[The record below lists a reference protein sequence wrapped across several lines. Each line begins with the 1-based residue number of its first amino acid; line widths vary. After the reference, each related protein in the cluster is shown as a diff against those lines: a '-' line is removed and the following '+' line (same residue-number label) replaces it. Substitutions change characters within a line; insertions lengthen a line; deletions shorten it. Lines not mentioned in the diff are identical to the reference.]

1 MINKKHDLNKKLTE
15 EKKAQNRVYVV
26 ESFGGQYDDKW
37 EHIIGVYT
45 DYDKALSV
53 AKEECEKYFVDESK
67 LPMTWDEY
75 QQFNY
80 GCPDC
85 PDDGYDYND
94 ESLCDYYNTCI
105 DRDGHTKE
113 EFELMN
119 LMRSIEYNDFVGCNI
134 ESYVLNVSCD
144 DKDKMRVFVSKCEDG
159 TYIMQ

>member
-1 MINKKHDLNKKLTE
+1 MNKKLTE
-15 EKKAQNRVYVV
+15 DKNSQNRVYVV

-37 EHIIGVYT
+37 KHIIGIYT

-119 LMRSIEYNDFVGCNI
+119 RMRSIEYNDFVGCNI
-134 ESYVLNVSCD
+134 ESYVLNVSGD
-144 DKDKMRVFVSKCEDG
+144 DKDKIRVYVSKRDDG
-159 TYIMQ
+159 TWLVR

>member
-1 MINKKHDLNKKLTE
+1 MNEKLTE
-15 EKKAQNRVYVV
+15 DKNAQNRVYVV

-37 EHIIGVYT
+37 KHIIGVYT

-53 AKEECEKYFVDESK
+53 AKEECEEYFVDESK

>member
-1 MINKKHDLNKKLTE
+1 MNKKLTE
-15 EKKAQNRVYVV
+15 DKNSQNRVYVV

-37 EHIIGVYT
+37 KHIIGIYT

-159 TYIMQ
+159 TYIIQ

>member
-1 MINKKHDLNKKLTE
+1 MNKKLTE
-15 EKKAQNRVYVV
+15 DKNSQNRVYVV

-37 EHIIGVYT
+37 KYIIGIYT

-134 ESYVLNVSCD
+134 ESYVLNVSGD
-144 DKDKMRVFVSKCEDG
+144 DKDKIRIFVTKCDNG
-159 TYIMQ
+159 TWLIN

>member
-1 MINKKHDLNKKLTE
+1 MNEKLTE
-15 EKKAQNRVYVV
+15 DKNAQNRVYVV

-37 EHIIGVYT
+37 KHIIGVYT

-53 AKEECEKYFVDESK
+53 AKEECEEYFVDESK

-134 ESYVLNVSCD
+134 ESYVLNVSCG
-144 DKDKMRVFVSKCEDG
+144 DKDKIRVFVSKCEDG

>member
-1 MINKKHDLNKKLTE
+1 MNKKLTE
-15 EKKAQNRVYVV
+15 DKNSQNRVYVV

-37 EHIIGVYT
+37 KHIIGIYT
-45 DYDKALSV
+45 DYEKALSV

-67 LPMTWDEY
+67 LPITWDEY
-75 QQFNY
+75 QQFQY

-85 PDDGYDYND
+85 PDHGYDYND

>member
-1 MINKKHDLNKKLTE
+1 MNKKT
-15 EKKAQNRVYVV
+15 QNRVYVV
-26 ESFGGQYDDKW
+26 ESFGGQYEDKW
-37 EHIIGVYT
+37 NHVIGIYT

-80 GCPDC
+80 GYPDL
-85 PDDGYDYND
+85 PDDGYDYDD
-94 ESLCDYYNTCI
+94 ESLFDYYNTCI

-113 EFELMN
+113 EFELMDR
-119 LMRSIEYNDFVGCNI
+119 MQSMKYDDFVGCNI
-134 ESYVLNVSCD
+134 ESYVLNVSGD

>member
-1 MINKKHDLNKKLTE
+1 MNKKLTE
-15 EKKAQNRVYVV
+15 DKNSQNRVYVV

-37 EHIIGVYT
+37 KHIIGIYT

-85 PDDGYDYND
+85 PDDGYDYDD

-159 TYIMQ
+159 TYIIQ

>member
-1 MINKKHDLNKKLTE
+1 MNNKLTE
-15 EKKAQNRVYVV
+15 DKNSQNRVYVV
-26 ESFGGQYDDKW
+26 ESFGGQYEDKW
-37 EHIIGVYT
+37 NHIIGSYT

-144 DKDKMRVFVSKCEDG
+144 DNDKMRVFVSKCEDG

>member
-1 MINKKHDLNKKLTE
+1 MNTNFTE
-15 EKKAQNRVYVV
+15 DKNAQNRVYVV

-37 EHIIGVYT
+37 KHIIGIYT

>member
-1 MINKKHDLNKKLTE
+1 MNKKLTE
-15 EKKAQNRVYVV
+15 DKKTQNRVYVV

-37 EHIIGVYT
+37 KHIIGVYT

>member
-1 MINKKHDLNKKLTE
+1 MNKKLTE
-15 EKKAQNRVYVV
+15 DKNSQNRVYIV
-26 ESFGGQYDDKW
+26 ESFGGQYEDKW
-37 EHIIGVYT
+37 NYIKGIYT
-45 DYDKALSV
+45 DNEKTLSV
-53 AKEECEKYFVDESK
+53 AKEKCEEYFVDESK

-119 LMRSIEYNDFVGCNI
+119 RMRSIEYDDFVGCNI
-134 ESYVLNVSCD
+134 ESYVLNVSCE

-159 TYIMQ
+159 TWIIQ

>member
-1 MINKKHDLNKKLTE
+1 MNKKLTE
-15 EKKAQNRVYVV
+15 DKNSQNRVYVV

-37 EHIIGVYT
+37 KHIIGIYT

-85 PDDGYDYND
+85 PDDGYDYDD
-94 ESLCDYYNTCI
+94 ESLFDYYNTCI

-113 EFELMN
+113 EFELMDR
-119 LMRSIEYNDFVGCNI
+119 MQSMKSDDFVGCNI
-134 ESYVLNVSCD
+134 ESYVLNVSGD

>member
-1 MINKKHDLNKKLTE
+1 MNTNFTE
-15 EKKAQNRVYVV
+15 DKNAQNRVYVV

-37 EHIIGVYT
+37 KHIIGIYT

-53 AKEECEKYFVDESK
+53 AKEECEEYFVDESK

-85 PDDGYDYND
+85 PDDGYDYDD

-119 LMRSIEYNDFVGCNI
+119 RMRSIEYNDFVGCNI

-159 TYIMQ
+159 TYIIQ

>member
-1 MINKKHDLNKKLTE
+1 MNKKLTE
-15 EKKAQNRVYVV
+15 DKNSKNRVYVV

-37 EHIIGVYT
+37 NYIIGIYT

-94 ESLCDYYNTCI
+94 ESLFDYYNTCI

-119 LMRSIEYNDFVGCNI
+119 RMRSIEYDDFVGCNI
-134 ESYVLNVSCD
+134 ESYVLNVSGD

-159 TYIMQ
+159 TWIIQ

>member
-1 MINKKHDLNKKLTE
+1 MNKKLTE
-15 EKKAQNRVYVV
+15 DKNSQNRVYVV

-37 EHIIGVYT
+37 KHIIGIYT

-94 ESLCDYYNTCI
+94 ESICDYYNTCI

>member
-1 MINKKHDLNKKLTE
+1 MTKKVTE
-15 EKKAQNRVYVV
+15 DKNAQNRVYVV

-37 EHIIGVYT
+37 KHIIGIYT

-94 ESLCDYYNTCI
+94 ESLFDYYNTCI

-119 LMRSIEYNDFVGCNI
+119 RMRSIEYNDFVGCNI
-134 ESYVLNVSCD
+134 ESYVLNVSGD
-144 DKDKMRVFVSKCEDG
+144 DKDKMRVFVSKCKDG
-159 TYIMQ
+159 TWVMK

>member
-1 MINKKHDLNKKLTE
+1 MNKKLKE
-15 EKKAQNRVYVV
+15 DKNSQNRVYVV

-37 EHIIGVYT
+37 KHIIGIYT

-113 EFELMN
+113 DFELMN

-159 TYIMQ
+159 TWIMK

>member
-1 MINKKHDLNKKLTE
+1 MNKKLKE
-15 EKKAQNRVYVV
+15 DKNSQNRVYVV

-37 EHIIGVYT
+37 NSIIGIYT

-94 ESLCDYYNTCI
+94 ESLFDYYNNTCI

-119 LMRSIEYNDFVGCNI
+119 RMRSIEYNDFVGCNI
-134 ESYVLNVSCD
+134 ESYVLDVSGD
-144 DKDKMRVFVSKCEDG
+144 DKDKMRVFVSKSEDG
-159 TYIMQ
+159 TYIMHNFV

>member
-1 MINKKHDLNKKLTE
+1 MNEKSTE
-15 EKKAQNRVYVV
+15 DKNAQNRVYVV

-37 EHIIGVYT
+37 NHIIGIYT

-134 ESYVLNVSCD
+134 ESYVLNVSGG
-144 DKDKMRVFVSKCEDG
+144 DKDKMRVFVSKCKDG
-159 TYIMQ
+159 TWVMK

>member
-1 MINKKHDLNKKLTE
+1 MNKKLTE
-15 EKKAQNRVYVV
+15 DKNSQNRVYVV

-37 EHIIGVYT
+37 KHIIGIYT

>member
-1 MINKKHDLNKKLTE
+1 MNEKLTE
-15 EKKAQNRVYVV
+15 DKNAQNRVYVV
-26 ESFGGQYDDKW
+26 ESFGGQYEDKW
-37 EHIIGVYT
+37 NHVIGIYT

-53 AKEECEKYFVDESK
+53 AKEECEEYFVDESK

-134 ESYVLNVSCD
+134 ESYVLNVSCG
-144 DKDKMRVFVSKCEDG
+144 DKDKIRVFVSKCEDG

>member
-1 MINKKHDLNKKLTE
+1 MNNKLTE
-15 EKKAQNRVYVV
+15 DKNSQNRVYVV

-37 EHIIGVYT
+37 KHIIGIYT

-113 EFELMN
+113 EFELMDRMQSMN
-119 LMRSIEYNDFVGCNI
+119 SDDFVGCNI

-159 TYIMQ
+159 TYIIQ

>member
-1 MINKKHDLNKKLTE
+1 MNKKLTE
-15 EKKAQNRVYVV
+15 DKKTQNRVYVV

-37 EHIIGVYT
+37 KHIIGVYT

-53 AKEECEKYFVDESK
+53 AKEECEEYFVDESK

>member
-1 MINKKHDLNKKLTE
+1 MNKKLTE
-15 EKKAQNRVYVV
+15 DKNSQNRVYVV

-37 EHIIGVYT
+37 KHIIGIYT

-119 LMRSIEYNDFVGCNI
+119 RMRSIEYNDFVGCNI

>member
-1 MINKKHDLNKKLTE
+1 MNKKLTE
-15 EKKAQNRVYVV
+15 DKKTQNRVYVV

-37 EHIIGVYT
+37 KHIIGIYT

>member
-1 MINKKHDLNKKLTE
+1 MNKKLKE
-15 EKKAQNRVYVV
+15 DKNSQNRVYVV
-26 ESFGGQYDDKW
+26 ESFGGQYDDNW
-37 EHIIGVYT
+37 NHIIGIYT

-85 PDDGYDYND
+85 PDDGYDYYD

-119 LMRSIEYNDFVGCNI
+119 RMRSIEYNDFVGCNI
-134 ESYVLNVSCD
+134 ESYVLNVSGD
-144 DKDKMRVFVSKCEDG
+144 DKDKMRVFVSKCEDR
-159 TYIMQ
+159 TWIINKIRMK

>member
-1 MINKKHDLNKKLTE
+1 MNKKLTE
-15 EKKAQNRVYVV
+15 DKNSQNRVYVV

-37 EHIIGVYT
+37 KHIIGIYT

-113 EFELMN
+113 EFELMDR
-119 LMRSIEYNDFVGCNI
+119 MHSMTYDDFVGCSI
-134 ESYVLNVSCD
+134 ESYVLNVSGD

>member
-1 MINKKHDLNKKLTE
+1 MNEKLTE
-15 EKKAQNRVYVV
+15 DKNAQNRVYVV

-37 EHIIGVYT
+37 KHIIGVYT

>member
-1 MINKKHDLNKKLTE
+1 MNKKLTE
-15 EKKAQNRVYVV
+15 DKNSQNRVYVV

-37 EHIIGVYT
+37 KHIIGVYT